1 MLYKASRGNKTGS
14 SYLPSGANFTMQTSQ
29 ILKTAKLMV
38 ENKQS
43 LMTTKLMLMSA
54 LVCFV

>member
-1 MLYKASRGNKTGS
+1 MLYKASRENKTGS
-14 SYLPSGANFTMQTSQ
+14 SYLPSGANFTMLTSQ